1 MANRKVEAQ
10 GRFQKSL
17 GGSARLSIP
26 RLAASGLAARLPDL
40 DCISHVIYHV
50 SSNHVVLAE
59 VSRRPARGIY
69 PSVERDTKVADG
81 RRRR

>member
-17 GGSARLSIP
+17 GGGSARLSIP
-26 RLAASGLAARLPDL
+26 RLAASGLAARPPDL
-40 DCISHVIYHV
+40 DYISHVISHV
-50 SSNHVVLAE
+50 SNHHVVLAE

-69 PSVERDTKVADG
+69 PSV
-81 RRRR
+81 